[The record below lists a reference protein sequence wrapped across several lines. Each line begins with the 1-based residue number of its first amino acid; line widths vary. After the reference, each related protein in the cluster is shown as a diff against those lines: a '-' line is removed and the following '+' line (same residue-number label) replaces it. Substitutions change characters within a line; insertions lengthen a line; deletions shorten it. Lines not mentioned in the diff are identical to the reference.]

1 MRKAIPII
9 VLSTFGL
16 LALAIS
22 LRGLFAPASLGAS
35 LGYMLVGTDGLNEVR
50 AQYGGF
56 FLAIATL
63 CGLAVLRSRWR
74 EPALVLLAVTFG
86 GILFGRIT
94 SIAIDGG
101 VSAYGPVIHA
111 LVLIDLIGMLAAGA
125 ALALSRGEVVRL

>member
-1 MRKAIPII
+1 MRKTIPII

-16 LALAIS
+16 LALAVG
-22 LRGLFAPASLGAS
+22 LRGLLAPTSLSAS
-35 LGYMLVGTDGLNEVR
+35 LGYTLVGADGLNEVR

-74 EPALVLLAVTFG
+74 ELALVLLAVTFG

-101 VSAYGPVIHA
+101 LSAYSPVIQA
-111 LVLIDLIGMLAAGA
+111 LVLVDLIGVLAAGS
-125 ALALSRGEVVRL
+125 ALALARRETAKQ